1 MSQPGLQYY
10 QDFREVLASYHMSE
24 RAKQALDGLQL
35 VLLVAA
41 SSSGRNTVINELVKN
56 HNYYFIV
63 SDTTRPPQ
71 FRDGKMEENGL
82 QYFFRTE
89 EDMLSDL
96 KAGEF
101 FEAELIHE
109 QQVSGMSIRELEKAK
124 NLNKIAITDVDIG
137 GMSNAL
143 KVKPDTKAIFLL
155 PPSFEEW
162 QDRIAS
168 RGRMTE
174 HELRNRLRT
183 AEKVFAAGL
192 ENSRQYNFVIA
203 EEVRHSA
210 QVIDDIVHGKPNPY
224 QGQAIGLIHRLQ
236 GSLQQKLAS
245 HPI

>member
-1 MSQPGLQYY
+1 
-10 QDFREVLASYHMSE
+10 MSE